1 MNSTDNLHQLEI
13 KLSLQQIEMHEEA
26 MKSLRDVADDSCI
39 ETVEQAF
46 KTGRATW
53 HRYERDG
60 ALGLRPTDS
69 ASMETAMVVYPQ
81 DDDFETGDAFW
92 DL

>member
-1 MNSTDNLHQLEI
+1 MSTN
-13 KLSLQQIEMHEEA
+13 LSLQQIEMHEQA

-53 HRYERDG
+53 FRYERDG

-69 ASMETAMVVYPQ
+69 ASTAMVVYPQ
-81 DDDFETGDAFW
+81 DDAFETGDSFW